1 MDQASRAVRLV
12 NRGQF
17 KSIRQVSR
25 ATDVARSTIQDRR
38 AGRQPRGQEDVKH
51 ARLTRYQEEVLAKY
65 IQNTQLQYAPVN
77 RQQLHVVAELLAQLN
92 EPNARLCKNWLSRF
106 LDRHPDLKTVRNR
119 GLDSKRITAVIPSQI
134 EGWFAHVDDVVQ
146 RFNITPRIGGI
157 WMRLDTNSAIARTS
171 PLSSINAQEPL
182 YYWQVVQQAGTR
194 CSSRSRPLK
203 PLVIHRGAAPDK
215 PLDRWFPPSS
225 ECPYWR
231 LLIVDG
237 HGSHI

>member
-12 NRGQF
+12 DRGQF

-38 AGRQPRGQEDVKH
+38 TGRQPRGQEEVKH

-65 IQNTQLQYAPVN
+65 IQDTQLQYAPVN
-77 RQQLHVVAELLAQLN
+77 HEQLRVVAEMLAQLN
-92 EPNARLCKNWLSRF
+92 EPNARLRKNWLSRF
-106 LDRHPDLKTVRNR
+106 IDRHQDLKTAYNR
-119 GLDSKRITAVIPSQI
+119 GLDSKRITAAIPSQI

-146 RFNITPRIGGI
+146 RFNIHPQDRWNMNEIGYQLSHSQNELVVFD
-157 WMRLDTNSAIARTS
+157 RRTEA
-171 PLSSINAQEPL
+171 PLSLVSGSTG
-182 YYWQVVQQAGTR
+182 W
-194 CSSRSRPLK
+194 CSVLELTSASGDTIK

-215 PLDRWFPPSS
+215 PLDCWFPPSP

-231 LLIVDG
+231 WGFTEKD
-237 HGSHI
+237 